1 LNRNAENSPSMS
13 AVESRAAISL
23 AGIFSFRM
31 LGLFLILPVFA
42 LYAQELADVTP
53 IMVGLA
59 IGAYG
64 LTQALLQVPF
74 GLLSDRIGRKPVI
87 IAGLLIFALG
97 SVVAANADSIWGV
110 IFGRA
115 LQGSGAIAAA
125 VMALLADLTREEH
138 RTKAMAVVGMS
149 IGLAFTV
156 SLILGPLLNA
166 WIGVPGIFWLT
177 AMLALVGIAITL
189 LVVPDPKGH
198 QTHRDAGTALGQVGK
213 VLRMPELLR
222 LDLGISVLHM
232 ILTALFLVVP
242 LALRDEVGLVAADHW
257 KVYLPVMLASLAV
270 MVPFVVIAEKRR
282 QMKRVFVGAIAT
294 LVFALVAF
302 ALWGDTLWG
311 IVIALWIFFVA
322 FNLLEAT
329 LPSLISKVAP
339 AASKGTAMGVYSTS
353 QFFGAFIG
361 GVVGGWV
368 QSHYGMPGV
377 FWFSAL
383 AALLWWG
390 VAWGMA
396 PPNYLSSKLLRVG
409 VMDAAQASELELQLS
424 QIKGVGEVG
433 VVAEEGVAYLK
444 VDLQQIDLA
453 LLDEFSSEAI

>member
-1 LNRNAENSPSMS
+1 
-13 AVESRAAISL
+13 
-23 AGIFSFRM
+23 
-31 LGLFLILPVFA
+31 
-42 LYAQELADVTP
+42 
-53 IMVGLA
+53 
-59 IGAYG
+59 
-64 LTQALLQVPF
+64 
-74 GLLSDRIGRKPVI
+74 
-87 IAGLLIFALG
+87 
-97 SVVAANADSIWGV
+97 
-110 IFGRA
+110 
-115 LQGSGAIAAA
+115 
-125 VMALLADLTREEH
+125 
-138 RTKAMAVVGMS
+138 
-149 IGLAFTV
+149 
-156 SLILGPLLNA
+156 
-166 WIGVPGIFWLT
+166 
-177 AMLALVGIAITL
+177 
-189 LVVPDPKGH
+189 
-198 QTHRDAGTALGQVGK
+198 
-213 VLRMPELLR
+213 
-222 LDLGISVLHM
+222 
-232 ILTALFLVVP
+232 
-242 LALRDEVGLVAADHW
+242 
-257 KVYLPVMLASLAV
+257 
-270 MVPFVVIAEKRR
+270 
-282 QMKRVFVGAIAT
+282 
-294 LVFALVAF
+294 
-302 ALWGDTLWG
+302 
-311 IVIALWIFFVA
+311 VIALWFFFVA

>member
-1 LNRNAENSPSMS
+1 MS

-97 SVVAANADSIWGV
+97 SVVAANAESIWGV
-110 IFGRA
+110 IIGRA

-138 RTKAMAVVGMS
+138 RTKAMAVIGMS
-149 IGLAFTV
+149 IGLAFTL
-156 SLILGPLLNA
+156 SLILGPLLNT

-189 LVVPDPKGH
+189 LVVPDPKSH

-222 LDLGISVLHM
+222 LDLGILVLHM
-232 ILTALFLVVP
+232 VLTALFLVVP
-242 LALRDEVGLVAADHW
+242 LALRDDVGLVAADHW

-294 LVFALVAF
+294 LFFALVAF
-302 ALWGDTLWG
+302 ALWGDSLWG
-311 IVIALWIFFVA
+311 IVIALWVFFVA

-368 QSHYGMPGV
+368 QSYYGMPGV

-383 AALLWWG
+383 AALLWCG

-396 PPNYLSSKLLRVG
+396 PPSYLSSKLLRVG

-424 QIKGVGEVG
+424 LVKGVGEVG
-433 VVAEEGVAYLK
+433 VVAEEGIAYLK